1 MVRTMKRPPLTST
14 PNRHLIARGARS
26 PRDEADAS
34 AWMNE
39 HRGRAAMRPPPNVDR
54 AINALIKPLSQKF
67 SGPTRHELDAQWAEI
82 VGPQLAK
89 LTRPEK
95 YQAGALVVRA
105 QGPAATLVEAQSAQ
119 ILARVATYSGKKP
132 TRLKIIQGP
141 LNAAPKNKARPVT
154 NRIVKVTS
162 ASERPATL
170 EETLENWRKEIER
183 REGVSLPP
191 ESTSD

>member
-1 MVRTMKRPPLTST
+1 MKRPPLSST
-14 PNRHLIARGARS
+14 PNRHLIARGTRTS
-26 PRDEADAS
+26 RDEADAS
-34 AWMNE
+34 AWMSE
-39 HRGRAAMRPPPNVDR
+39 HRGRAAIKPPPSVDR
-54 AINALIKPLSQKF
+54 AMSALIKPLSQKF

-95 YQAGALVVRA
+95 FQSGALVVRA

-119 ILARVATYSGKKP
+119 ILARVAAYSGKKP
-132 TRLKIIQGP
+132 SKLKIIQGP
-141 LNAAPKNKARPVT
+141 LNSAPKPKARPVT
-154 NRIVKVTS
+154 NRIIKVTS
-162 ASERPATL
+162 ASERTLTL

-191 ESTSD
+191 KSTRD

>member
-14 PNRHLIARGARS
+14 PNRHLIARGTRT

-34 AWMNE
+34 SWISE
-39 HRGRAAMRPPPNVDR
+39 HRGRAAIKPPPNVDR
-54 AINALIKPLSQKF
+54 AMSALIKPLAKKF
-67 SGPTRHELDAQWAEI
+67 SGPTRHELDAQGAEI

-95 YQAGALVVRA
+95 FQAGALVVRA

-119 ILARVATYSGKKP
+119 ILARVAAYSGKTPK
-132 TRLKIIQGP
+132 RLKIVQGP
-141 LNAAPKNKARPVT
+141 LNPEPKKPKPVK
-154 NRIVKVTS
+154 NRVVKVTS
-162 ASERPATL
+162 ASERALTL
-170 EETLENWRKEIER
+170 EATLENWRKEIER

-191 ESTSD
+191 KSTRD

>member
-14 PNRHLIARGARS
+14 PNRHLIARTTRS
-26 PRDEADAS
+26 PRDEADAA
-34 AWMNE
+34 AWMSE
-39 HRGRAAMRPPPNVDR
+39 HRGRAAMKPPPNVDR
-54 AINALIKPLSQKF
+54 AISAVIKPLSQKF

-95 YQAGALVVRA
+95 FQAGALVVRA

-119 ILARVATYSGKKP
+119 ILARVATYSGKRP
-132 TRLKIIQGP
+132 TRLKIVQGP
-141 LNAAPKNKARPVT
+141 LNPTPKKPRPVT
-154 NRIVKVTS
+154 NRVIRVTS
-162 ASERPATL
+162 ASERPLTL
-170 EETLENWRKEIER
+170 EDTLENWRKEIER

-191 ESTSD
+191 RPKTD

>member
-1 MVRTMKRPPLTST
+1 MKRPPLTST
-14 PNRHLIARGARS
+14 PNRHLIARTARTS
-26 PRDEADAS
+26 RDEADAS
-34 AWMNE
+34 AWISE
-39 HRGRAAMRPPPNVDR
+39 HRGRAAIKPPPNVDR
-54 AINALIKPLSQKF
+54 AMSALIKPLSKKF

-82 VGPQLAK
+82 VGPQLAR

-132 TRLKIIQGP
+132 TKLKIIQGP
-141 LNAAPKNKARPVT
+141 LQAAPKKSRPVT

-162 ASERPATL
+162 ASERALTL

-191 ESTSD
+191 KSSSD

>member
-14 PNRHLIARGARS
+14 PNRHLIARTTRS
-26 PRDEADAS
+26 PRDEADAA
-34 AWMNE
+34 AWMSE
-39 HRGRAAMRPPPNVDR
+39 HRGRAAMKPPPNVDR
-54 AINALIKPLSQKF
+54 AINAVIKPLSQKF

-95 YQAGALVVRA
+95 FQAGALVVRA

-119 ILARVATYSGKKP
+119 ILARVATYSGKRP
-132 TRLKIIQGP
+132 TRLKIVQGP
-141 LNAAPKNKARPVT
+141 LNPTPKKPRPVT
-154 NRIVKVTS
+154 NRVIRVTS
-162 ASERPATL
+162 ASERPLTL
-170 EETLENWRKEIER
+170 EDTLENWRKEIER

-191 ESTSD
+191 RPKTD

>member
-14 PNRHLIARGARS
+14 PNRHLIARTTRS
-26 PRDEADAS
+26 PRDEADAA
-34 AWMNE
+34 AWIAE
-39 HRGRAAMRPPPNVDR
+39 HRGRAAMKPPPNVDR
-54 AINALIKPLSQKF
+54 AINALIKPLSKQF
-67 SGPTRHELDAQWAEI
+67 SGPSRHELDAQWAEI

-95 YQAGALVVRA
+95 FQAGALVVRA

-132 TRLKIIQGP
+132 TKLKIIQGP
-141 LNAAPKNKARPVT
+141 LNATPKTKARPIT

-170 EETLENWRKEIER
+170 EETLENWRKEIEQ

-191 ESTSD
+191 RSKTD

>member
-14 PNRHLIARGARS
+14 PNRHLIARTTRS
-26 PRDEADAS
+26 PRDEADAA
-34 AWMNE
+34 AWMSE
-39 HRGRAAMRPPPNVDR
+39 HRGRAAMKPPPNVDR
-54 AINALIKPLSQKF
+54 AISAVIKPLSQKF

-95 YQAGALVVRA
+95 FQAGALVVRA

-119 ILARVATYSGKKP
+119 ILARVATYSGKRP
-132 TRLKIIQGP
+132 TRLKIVQGS
-141 LNAAPKNKARPVT
+141 LNPTPKKPRPVT
-154 NRIVKVTS
+154 NRVIRVTS
-162 ASERPATL
+162 ASERPLTL
-170 EETLENWRKEIER
+170 EDTLENWRKEIEQ

-191 ESTSD
+191 RPKTD